1 MKQMAVA
8 AAIAVFVVGLLTG
21 CDAKEREQLRN
32 QVATLEQQLSE
43 ANSNL
48 AARESEVSQLQAQVQ
63 SVQGERDQAQ
73 GQVDKLK
80 RELITA
86 NSELTKLKAK
96 AKAPAKPAATKKKA
110 K

>member
-32 QVATLEQQLSE
+32 QVATLEQQLTE

-73 GQVDKLK
+73 NQVDKLK
-80 RELITA
+80 SDLIAA

-96 AKAPAKPAATKKKA
+96 AKPAATKKKT

>member
-8 AAIAVFVVGLLTG
+8 AAIAVFVVGVLTG

-63 SVQGERDQAQ
+63 SVQAERDQAQ
-73 GQVDKLK
+73 SQVDKLK
-80 RELITA
+80 SELITA
-86 NSELTKLKAK
+86 NSELTKLKKKPA
-96 AKAPAKPAATKKKA
+96 AKPATTKKKT